1 MPYAQA
7 WPQDRQLSPTSWWSK
22 SAGLFTVTS
31 GAPPLTILTRA
42 NTGALTFSDQGR
54 DVFSITFT
62 PFDVKISDG
71 VTMTDAARS
80 FIKAVCEVAR
90 EGDAAA
96 CAGVKP

>member
-7 WPQDRQLSPTSWWSK
+7 WPPTLS
-22 SAGLFTVTS
+22 TVSIT
-31 GAPPLTILTRA
+31 
-42 NTGALTFSDQGR
+42 TGWNSTQAAAAFIPVARSPHSLVITNMENNNS
-54 DVFSITFT
+54 VPVVTITFT